1 MNRRFFVDN
10 IWLFVLSLFLI
21 LGVIISSVLYLDL
34 LINKEVKAKK
44 NFLSNQVQICGNSVV
59 NEVESFQMESKFLN
73 DAIDWNAFLLDSA
86 AAVRNKKYFR
96 KIISQNRF
104 LIDTVYIYN
113 DTAGMKIYQS
123 EENYFYFDRSNGV
136 EQVEKLKSQIDTS
149 KLIYASEK
157 NQAQLAFTADPID
170 LFDQIYRDFFVG
182 KAAYKLVLSEDGV
195 HNLGFARNT
204 SNTNLFEMYQE
215 DVDDLRELVKDNLQA
230 ELQQEILVAGEPVEV
245 ISAMYPLSLFNK
257 EYGIIFSVQSD
268 QLIAGVYESFNN
280 ILIVSVGVI
289 FLIIIVFTASL
300 VRISQSSK
308 ETEYNKSQLTSLV
321 RQQQLLLEHSDD
333 FTYRHNKDFEYNYI
347 SENIERVLGFTP
359 EEFSSQKHRNFTESP
374 INTQAKKITQEIL
387 NGNSQNS
394 NFFVE
399 LLDAEG
405 VPRVLEIKEKPY
417 LNDENQV
424 EGIIGI
430 AKDVSDKFRSDEKFR
445 VLFEYSTDP
454 HMLYDSTGIIDC
466 NEATVRILKGSKKSD
481 VVGQLPSKFSPK
493 NQPDQRNSNEKAKEM
508 KNIAIEKGS
517 HRFEW
522 IHLDL
527 EGVEIPIEVTLTP
540 VSLNNKQVI
549 LCVWHD
555 LTERKKV
562 EQTLITAKQR
572 AEDLADSKQQFLSSM
587 SHEIRTPLNA
597 VIGYAHILLNDK
609 PREDQEDRLKTLEFS
624 ANNLLS
630 LVNDVLDLSKI
641 ESGKIEFESNSF
653 ALKNRLTGIKETFN
667 FKASEK
673 GLELNCHF
681 DDKLPERVIGDPVRL
696 NQAITNIIGNAI
708 KFTSKGSVD
717 VYVKVLDIDKNAG
730 DITIEFKVSDTG
742 IGISREKQALIFDS
756 FVQADNKILN
766 TFGGTGLGLSIT
778 KRIVEL
784 QGGTIDVESLE
795 GQGSTFRFVLTFK
808 IDNESGSFDDKDEQ
822 AKSLSDANILLVEDN
837 LINQKIAVQFLYKWG
852 AKVEV
857 ANNGKEGVEMLE
869 KDDYDIVLMDLNMP
883 IMDGYEATQA
893 IRAHTDDRISKTK
906 IIALTAD
913 AFTEVRDRVLGAG
926 MDDYI
931 TKPINP
937 AVFNKTLNKHL
948 GNKQIVEG

>member
-1 MNRRFFVDN
+1 MNRRFFKDN

-21 LGVIISSVLYLDL
+21 LGVVISSFLYLDL
-34 LINKEVKAKK
+34 LINKEIEAKK

-59 NEVESFQMESKFLN
+59 SEVESFQMESKFLN
-73 DAIDWNAFLLDSA
+73 DAIDWNAFLLDSTTA
-86 AAVRNKKYFR
+86 FRNKKYFR

-113 DTAGMKIYQS
+113 DSTGMKIYQN
-123 EENYFYFDRSNGV
+123 EENYFYFDRSRGV
-136 EQVEKLKSQIDTS
+136 EQVEKLKSQIDTT
-149 KLIYASEK
+149 KLIYTSEK
-157 NQAQLAFTADPID
+157 NQAKLAFTADPID
-170 LFDQIYRDFFVG
+170 LFDHMFRDFFVG
-182 KAAYKLVLSEDGV
+182 KAAYKLVLSEEGV

-204 SNTNLFEMYQE
+204 LNTNLFEMYQE
-215 DVDDLRELVKDNLQA
+215 DIDDLRGVVKNNLQA

-268 QLIAGVYESFNN
+268 QLIAGVYESFKN

-308 ETEYNKSQLTSLV
+308 ELEYNKSQLTSLV

-333 FTYRHNKDFEYNYI
+333 FTYRHNKNFEYNYI

-359 EEFSSQKHRNFTESP
+359 EEFSSQKYRNFTESP
-374 INTQAKKITQEIL
+374 INTQAKKVTQEIL

-399 LLDAEG
+399 LLDSEG

-417 LNDENQV
+417 LDDENQV

-481 VVGQLPSKFSPK
+481 VVGHLPSKFSPQ
-493 NQPDQRNSNEKAKEM
+493 NQPDQRNSSEKAKEM
-508 KNIAIEKGS
+508 KNRAIEKGS

-522 IHLDL
+522 IHRDL
-527 EGVEIPIEVTLTP
+527 EGTEIPIEVTLTP

-572 AEDLADSKQQFLSSM
+572 AEELADSKQQFLSSM

-641 ESGKIEFESNSF
+641 ESGKIEFESNPF
-653 ALKNRLTGIKETFN
+653 PLKNRLTGIKETFN

-673 GLELNCHF
+673 GLQVN
-681 DDKLPERVIGDPVRL
+681 
-696 NQAITNIIGNAI
+696 
-708 KFTSKGSVD
+708 
-717 VYVKVLDIDKNAG
+717 
-730 DITIEFKVSDTG
+730 
-742 IGISREKQALIFDS
+742 
-756 FVQADNKILN
+756 
-766 TFGGTGLGLSIT
+766 
-778 KRIVEL
+778 
-784 QGGTIDVESLE
+784 
-795 GQGSTFRFVLTFK
+795 
-808 IDNESGSFDDKDEQ
+808 
-822 AKSLSDANILLVEDN
+822 
-837 LINQKIAVQFLYKWG
+837 
-852 AKVEV
+852 
-857 ANNGKEGVEMLE
+857 
-869 KDDYDIVLMDLNMP
+869 
-883 IMDGYEATQA
+883 
-893 IRAHTDDRISKTK
+893 
-906 IIALTAD
+906 
-913 AFTEVRDRVLGAG
+913 
-926 MDDYI
+926 
-931 TKPINP
+931 
-937 AVFNKTLNKHL
+937 
-948 GNKQIVEG
+948 